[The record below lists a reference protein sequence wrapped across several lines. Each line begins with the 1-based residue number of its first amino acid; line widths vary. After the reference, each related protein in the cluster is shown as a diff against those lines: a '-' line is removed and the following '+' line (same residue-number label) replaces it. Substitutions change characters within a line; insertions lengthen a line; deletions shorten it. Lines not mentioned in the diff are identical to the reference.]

1 MDLFRLMYWFE
12 PEVVA
17 NSAGALECH
26 GEQLPENPQTGGSLD
41 PSAPRGTRLH
51 VRGAVWPRNVG
62 CEEPASVHIVN
73 FSHA

>member
-12 PEVVA
+12 PEVAA
-17 NSAGALECH
+17 NSAGSLERRR
-26 GEQLPENPQTGGSLD
+26 EGSLH
-41 PSAPRGTRLH
+41 PSAPRGTQLH

-62 CEEPASVHIVN
+62 CEEPASVHRVN